1 MKTTIRTRRI
11 RAKLLAQVVQE
22 KLADAM
28 TPGFVSEFAPEE
40 AEMAGAFVEHAILED
55 VAVDSTIDLSPPD
68 T

>member
-1 MKTTIRTRRI
+1 
-11 RAKLLAQVVQE
+11 LLAQVVRE

-40 AEMAGAFVEHAILED
+40 AEMAGAFVEHAIVED
-55 VAVDSTIDLSPPD
+55 VAVDSAIDLSPPD